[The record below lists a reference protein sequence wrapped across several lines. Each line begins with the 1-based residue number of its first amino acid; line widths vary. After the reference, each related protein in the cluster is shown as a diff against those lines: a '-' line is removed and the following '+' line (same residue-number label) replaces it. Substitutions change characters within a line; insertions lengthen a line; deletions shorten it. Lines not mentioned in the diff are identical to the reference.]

1 MNLKNR
7 KKYIKCEEKTKLSH
21 FQIYTLIV
29 KIVKHLV
36 RIIRLIYIIEPP
48 RHALYT
54 LRRLPYEIFNIIFCL
69 VNVFCEEFNLLTISL
84 NNFNEVGKK
93 KGYNI

>member
-1 MNLKNR
+1 MDLKNR
-7 KKYIKCEEKTKLSH
+7 KKNIKCEEKTKLSH

-29 KIVKHLV
+29 KHLV
-36 RIIRLIYIIEPP
+36 RIIRLLYIIEPP

-69 VNVFCEEFNLLTISL
+69 INVFLRG
-84 NNFNEVGKK
+84 V
-93 KGYNI
+93 